1 MPKAMSPKE
10 LARNGRR
17 HNPLEADL
25 TASGP
30 LKTKSGKRKS
40 RNEDEEEKFVDSKSS
55 RRILKIGQELADE
68 DEAET
73 QASKPNAAFNFD
85 SRFENEDEEDE
96 PEFGDEDGEEW
107 GDDDEVP
114 ELVELAPED
123 RDTFGKFFP
132 EKGEDDLDQKLKEVG
147 WGGEND
153 ENQEEQG
160 TDLTALILERIAQF
174 EAKQSGQPG
183 VGPAGPEDDGFF
195 VHPKV
200 LEVYTK
206 IGLILSRYK
215 SGKLPKPFK
224 ILPTVPNWEQILEIT
239 RPDKWTP
246 NACYEATRIFVSRTP
261 IIAQRFVEMVLLEK
275 VREDIFETNHLNV
288 HLFKALKKALYKP
301 AAFFKGFL
309 FPLIGSGT
317 CTLREARII
326 SGVLVRVSIPVLHS
340 AAAIKGLCDIAAQ
353 ESSAGTEG
361 GGATNIFI
369 KALLDKKYALPYQ
382 VIDALVFHFLRFRSV
397 DPAGVRP
404 EDIGSG
410 MEGITSSKDAKLPVI
425 WHQCLL
431 AFAQRYRNDITEDQR
446 ESLLDLINVKG
457 HSQIGPEVRREL
469 LAGRGRGVVIEEAG
483 PAVDGD
489 DTMMID

>member
-1 MPKAMSPKE
+1 MPKAMNPKE
-10 LARNGRR
+10 LARAGRR
-17 HNPLEADL
+17 HNPLEDDL

-40 RNEDEEEKFVDSKSS
+40 KNEDEGEKFVDTKSS

-68 DEAET
+68 DEAEN
-73 QASKPNAAFNFD
+73 QSAKPNAAFDFD
-85 SRFENEDEEDE
+85 SRFEDEEDE
-96 PEFGDEDGEEW
+96 PEFDDEDGEEW

-132 EKGEDDLDQKLKEVG
+132 AEDDPSQMLKES
-147 WGGEND
+147 WGGAD
-153 ENQEEQG
+153 EGDQEEQG

-174 EAKQSGQPG
+174 EAKHSGEPG
-183 VGPAGPEDDGFF
+183 AGPAGPQDDGFF

-261 IIAQRFVEMVLLEK
+261 FIAQRFVEMVLLEK
-275 VREDIFETNHLNV
+275 VRDDIHETNHLNV

-369 KALLDKKYALPYQ
+369 RALLDKKYALPYQ
-382 VIDALVFHFLRFRSV
+382 VVDALVFHFLRFRSV
-397 DPAGVRP
+397 DPASVRP
-404 EDIGSG
+404 EDVGSG
-410 MEGITSSKDAKLPVI
+410 MEGLTNSKDAKLPVI

-431 AFAQRYRNDITEDQR
+431 SFAQRYRNDITEDQR
-446 ESLLDLINVKG
+446 ESLLDLINAKG

-469 LAGRGRGVVIEEAG
+469 LAGRGRGVVVEAEG
-483 PAVDGD
+483 PTVDGD